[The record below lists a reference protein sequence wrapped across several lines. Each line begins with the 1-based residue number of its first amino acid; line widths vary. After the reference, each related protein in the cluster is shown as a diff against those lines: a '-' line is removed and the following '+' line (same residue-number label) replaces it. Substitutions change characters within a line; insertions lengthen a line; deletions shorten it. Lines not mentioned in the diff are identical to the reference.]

1 MEKHE
6 AYLGS
11 AAFFLIAPGTIAGLI
26 PWLIT
31 HWRIE
36 DGTGLTSLIVG
47 AVMTAAGAAMVA
59 ECFIRFARTGGGT
72 PAPVAPTQ
80 KLVVTG
86 LYRYVR
92 NPMYVGV
99 LLAIFGQMLLFSS
112 AAMLAYG
119 VAIWTAFH
127 LFVVFFEEHRLQQK
141 FPEEYP
147 AYFTHVPRWFPRLT
161 PWRQAPPAKSA
172 SAPLSGEP

>member
-1 MEKHE
+1 MGKLE
-6 AYLGS
+6 ARIGS

-31 HWRIE
+31 HWRVRE
-36 DGTGLTSLIVG
+36 DTSTLSLIIG
-47 AVMTAAGAAMVA
+47 AVMTAAGAAILI
-59 ECFIRFARTGGGT
+59 ECFARFARTSGGT

-80 KLVVTG
+80 RLVVTG

-99 LLAIFGQMLLFSS
+99 LLLIFGQMLLFSS
-112 AAMLAYG
+112 AALLAYG

-127 LFVVFFEEHRLQQK
+127 VFVVFFEEHRLQRE
-141 FPEEYP
+141 FGEEYDL
-147 AYFTHVPRWFPRLT
+147 YVRNVPRWIPRVT
-161 PWRQAPPAKSA
+161 PWRSEA
-172 SAPLSGEP
+172 GENAGE